1 MSVTEYEATVPSQGP
16 EPLLEVSHVTMEF
29 SVRSR
34 RARGVRVRAAVK
46 AVSDVSFTLRQGE
59 TLGIVGETGC
69 GKSTLARAVLQAP
82 PPVSGSVV
90 FDGEDLTKLRGR
102 SLQHARR
109 SIQLIFQDP
118 YSSLDPRW
126 KVRALVEEPLA
137 VQGVS
142 DPDERATQARRTL
155 ELVGLDPARF
165 GDRRPGELS
174 GGQCQRVAIARALVL
189 SPQLLVCDEVV
200 SSLDVSVQAQILNL
214 FEDLRS
220 ELSLSCL
227 FIAHDLA
234 VVKHVSDRVAV
245 MYLGRFC
252 EVGPAS
258 TVYESPAHP
267 YTAALL
273 SSIPRS
279 GGSEATGATEVGPQA
294 GRRRRAH
301 LGGEPPSPIDP
312 PSGCRFRT
320 RCPRAEER
328 CAIETPELHSLGG
341 GHEVA
346 CHFPLSAPIGAPAE
360 RPTADLPNPTTR
372 S

>member
-1 MSVTEYEATVPSQGP
+1 MSAAPSEATARRVTS
-16 EPLLEVSHVTMEF
+16 EALLEVEHLTMEF

-34 RARGVRVRAAVK
+34 RGRRLATRSAVQ
-46 AVSDVSFTLRQGE
+46 AVSDVSFALRRGE

-82 PPVSGSVV
+82 PPVAGSVV
-90 FDGEDLTKLRGR
+90 FAGEDLTKLDRT
-102 SLQHARR
+102 SLRAARR
-109 SIQLIFQDP
+109 RIQLIFQDP

-126 KVRALVEEPLA
+126 KIRDLVEEPMA
-137 VQGVS
+137 VQGIG
-142 DPDERATQARRTL
+142 DADERATKARKTL

-189 SPQLLVCDEVV
+189 SPPLLICDEVV
-200 SSLDVSVQAQILNL
+200 SSLDVSIQAQILNL
-214 FEDLRS
+214 FEDLRT
-220 ELSLSCL
+220 ELDLSSL

-252 EVGPAS
+252 EIGPAT

-279 GGSEATGATEVGPQA
+279 GSSSAP
-294 GRRRRAH
+294 RRRAH
-301 LGGEPPSPIDP
+301 LGGEPPSPVDP

-320 RCPRAEER
+320 RCPRAEAR
-328 CAIETPELHSLGG
+328 CASETPELHSVGD
-341 GHEVA
+341 GHQVA
-346 CHFPLSAPIGAPAE
+346 CHFPLWTSIGSATPP
-360 RPTADLPNPTTR
+360 PTVDLPNPTTR